1 MINFKLPADM
11 CTQPRSRRSSTLKGQ
26 VSMEEVLHV
35 HVYPVREGNKKSPQR
50 SPDLHSMAAPPLPTS
65 PRLAAI
71 LSAKVQGDGAE
82 YTALLRQLSASEPA
96 AGAMVSSIR
105 GQPVK

>member
-1 MINFKLPADM
+1 M
-11 CTQPRSRRSSTLKGQ
+11 
-26 VSMEEVLHV
+26 

-50 SPDLHSMAAPPLPTS
+50 SPDLHPHSLTHSMAAPPLPTS

-96 AGAMVSSIR
+96 AGGMVSSITSEGSAR
-105 GQPVK
+105 KV

>member
-1 MINFKLPADM
+1 MAN
-11 CTQPRSRRSSTLKGQ
+11 
-26 VSMEEVLHV
+26 
-35 HVYPVREGNKKSPQR
+35 
-50 SPDLHSMAAPPLPTS
+50 AAPPLPTS